1 MNNATTNT
9 NNILRSIGLQKTY
22 AGLEVPVLAG
32 IDFSVN
38 AGEQVV
44 VVGASGSG
52 KSTLLHLL
60 AGLDSPSQGEVMLMG
75 KSLKSMTETNKGLMR
90 NQSLGFVYQF
100 HHLLPE
106 FTALENVA
114 LPLLIRKL
122 AKREAYQQASEMLA
136 KVGLGHRLEHL
147 PGELSGGERQ
157 RAAVARALVTKPKCV
172 IADEPTG
179 NLDRTTAHQVFDML
193 LDINQT
199 QGVALVVVT
208 HDLEL
213 AKKMQRQY
221 RLVDGLLQPL

>member
-1 MNNATTNT
+1 MD
-9 NNILRSIGLQKTY
+9 R
-22 AGLEVPVLAG
+22 
-32 IDFSVN
+32 
-38 AGEQVV
+38 
-44 VVGASGSG
+44 
-52 KSTLLHLL
+52 
-60 AGLDSPSQGEVMLMG
+60 
-75 KSLKSMTETNKGLMR
+75 
-90 NQSLGFVYQF
+90 GFVYQF

-122 AKREAYQQASEMLA
+122 AKREAYQKASEMLA

-213 AKKMQRQY
+213 AAKMQRQY